1 MYSIERKQFPSI
13 DMVDICTQNVAT
25 GSAVLNG
32 WRFDIQFPSM
42 ISLDMFFSSWLCLWP
57 TKCWKFFS
65 TRNSKFPV
73 QPPKVL
79 LLAIG
84 VLPLVSS
91 MRMDTESSA
100 CTTLPFGVKIGKCCT
115 PRCNGRDGDLDGL
128 ALVAMVEPG
137 FRFWEGRTSSRPN
150 FRRWC
155 MKIRFM

>member
-1 MYSIERKQFPSI
+1 MLK
-13 DMVDICTQNVAT
+13 V
-25 GSAVLNG
+25 
-32 WRFDIQFPSM
+32 
-42 ISLDMFFSSWLCLWP
+42 
-57 TKCWKFFS
+57 FS

-137 FRFWEGRTSSRPN
+137 FRREGHLLDPI
-150 FRRWC
+150 FAVDV
-155 MKIRFM
+155 